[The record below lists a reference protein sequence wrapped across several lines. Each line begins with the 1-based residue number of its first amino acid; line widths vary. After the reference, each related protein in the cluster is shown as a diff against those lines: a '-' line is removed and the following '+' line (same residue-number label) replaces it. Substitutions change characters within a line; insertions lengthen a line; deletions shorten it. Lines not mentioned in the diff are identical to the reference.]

1 MLSGVKTAFP
11 THTLMHKIFYAW
23 RVFATGLSFSVFGL
37 GGPIIALSISL
48 FLFLVPASK
57 QDKCQLSR
65 KAIASAFRLYIRF
78 MRGCGLLTYEIRG
91 KEHMPRGGQLVVA
104 NHPSLL
110 DVVFIYSII
119 PNANCIVR
127 DGLLRNT
134 FTGPPIRAAQ
144 FICNDSPNLVTDS
157 VEALQYDS
165 PLIVFPEGTRG
176 APDKPIRFQRGAANI
191 ALTAQCDLH
200 PTVIHCDPPTLMKHQ
215 KWYNI
220 PETPPHFIIDF
231 RPAFSIA
238 PYLAS
243 EHPQCKKARR
253 LTADLEAYFTK
264 HARPTQQ
271 NTAKTQQ
278 TMKNCRPSELS

>member
-1 MLSGVKTAFP
+1 MLSEVKIAPSASAAFN
-11 THTLMHKIFYAW
+11 KVFYAW

-37 GGPIIALSISL
+37 GGPIIALSISA
-48 FLFLVPASK
+48 FLFVVPASQ

-65 KAIASAFRLYIRF
+65 KAIAGAFRLYIRF
-78 MRGCGLLTYEIRG
+78 MKLCGLLTYEIRG
-91 KEHMPRGGQLVVA
+91 KEHMPSGGQLVIA

-110 DVVFIYSII
+110 DVVFLYSII

-134 FTGPPIRAAQ
+134 FTGPPIKAAR
-144 FICNDSPNLVTDS
+144 FICNDTPNVIAES
-157 VEALQYDS
+157 VDALQYDS

-191 ALTAQCDLH
+191 ALTAKCDVH
-200 PTVIHCDPPTLMKHQ
+200 PAVIQCDPPTLMKHQ

-231 RPAFSIA
+231 RPAIA
-238 PYLAS
+238 ITPYLES
-243 EHPQCKKARR
+243 EHPQCKQARR

-264 HARPTQQ
+264 HTRGAQPPVT
-271 NTAKTQQ
+271 
-278 TMKNCRPSELS
+278 E